1 MTNKKIDFFF
11 DISSPYSYLAHTQLK
26 KYEKETGE
34 KINYMPIFLGGLHRL
49 AGITAPGLN
58 PFRGKYLI
66 KDLKLF
72 ADKYK
77 IKYQFNRYFPIKSIQ
92 IMRGSLVASQSGF
105 FQNYIDKFFIAAW
118 VDSLNL
124 NDENIFE
131 KFLKNMDINYDDF
144 VQKMSDS
151 KIKDDL
157 KSRTDIAFKKGIF
170 GAPTFIVNGKMFWG
184 QDRLEFVFK
193 EAKK

>member
-1 MTNKKIDFFF
+1 MANKEIDFYF
-11 DISSPYSYLAHTQLK
+11 DISSPYSYLAHTQIR
-26 KYEKETGE
+26 KYEKETSE

-49 AGITAPGLN
+49 ADITAPGLN
-58 PFRGKYLI
+58 PLRGKYLI

-72 ADKYK
+72 SDKYK
-77 IKYQFNRYFPIKSIQ
+77 IKYQFNRYFPIKTIQ
-92 IMRGSLVASQSGF
+92 IMRGAIVAGQNDY

-124 NDENIFE
+124 NDEKIFE
-131 KFLKNMDINYDDF
+131 KFLKNMDINYSDF
-144 VQKMSDS
+144 IQKLSDP
-151 KIKDDL
+151 KIKDEL
-157 KSRTDIAFKKGIF
+157 KDRTDTAFKKGIF
-170 GAPTFIVNGKMFWG
+170 GAPTFVVNGKMFWG

>member
-1 MTNKKIDFFF
+1 MKKIDFYFY
-11 DISSPYSYLAHTQLK
+11 ISSPYSYLAHTQLRK
-26 KYEKETGE
+26 FEKETGE

-49 AGITAPGLN
+49 ADIHAPGLN
-58 PFRGKYLI
+58 PHKGKYLI

-77 IKYQFNRYFPIKSIQ
+77 VNYQFNRYFPIKSIH
-92 IMRGSLVASQSGF
+92 IMRGSLVAEQNNYF
-105 FQNYIDKFFIAAW
+105 HNYIDKFFIAAW

-124 NDENIFE
+124 NDEKIFE
-131 KFLKNMDINYDDF
+131 KFLKNMNINYTDF
-144 VQKMSDS
+144 FQKLSDS
-151 KIKDDL
+151 KVKDDL
-157 KSRTDIAFKKGIF
+157 KNRTEIAFKKGIF
-170 GAPTFIVNGKMFWG
+170 GAPTFVVNGKMFWG

>member
-1 MTNKKIDFFF
+1 MANKKIDFYF
-11 DISSPYSYLAHTQLK
+11 DISSPYSYLAHTQIR
-26 KYEKETGE
+26 KYEKETSE

-49 AGITAPGLN
+49 ADITAPGLN
-58 PFRGKYLI
+58 PLRGKYLI

-72 ADKYK
+72 SDKYK
-77 IKYQFNRYFPIKSIQ
+77 IKYQFNRYFPIKTIQ
-92 IMRGSLVASQSGF
+92 IMRGAIVAGQNDY

-124 NDENIFE
+124 NDEKIFE
-131 KFLKNMDINYDDF
+131 KFLKNMDINYSDF
-144 VQKMSDS
+144 IQKLSDP
-151 KIKDDL
+151 KIKDEL
-157 KSRTDIAFKKGIF
+157 KDRTDTAFKKGIF
-170 GAPTFIVNGKMFWG
+170 GAPTFVVNGKMFWG

>member
-1 MTNKKIDFFF
+1 MANKKIDFYF
-11 DISSPYSYLAHTQLK
+11 DISSPYSYLAHTQIR
-26 KYEKETGE
+26 KYEKETDE

-49 AGITAPGLN
+49 ADITAPGLN
-58 PFRGKYLI
+58 PLRGKYLI

-77 IKYQFNRYFPIKSIQ
+77 IKYQFNRYFPIKTIQ
-92 IMRGSLVASQSGF
+92 IMRGAIVAGQNDY
-105 FQNYIDKFFIAAW
+105 FQNYIDKFFVAAW

-124 NDENIFE
+124 NDEKIFE
-131 KFLKNMDINYDDF
+131 KFLKNMDINYSDF
-144 VQKMSDS
+144 IQKLSDP
-151 KIKDDL
+151 KIKDEL
-157 KSRTDIAFKKGIF
+157 KDRTDTAFKKGIF
-170 GAPTFIVNGKMFWG
+170 GAPTFVVNGKMFWG

>member
-1 MTNKKIDFFF
+1 MANKKIDFYF
-11 DISSPYSYLAHTQLK
+11 DISSPYSYLAHTQIRE
-26 KYEKETGE
+26 YEKETGE

-49 AGITAPGLN
+49 ADITAPGLN
-58 PFRGKYLI
+58 PLRGKYLI

-77 IKYQFNRYFPIKSIQ
+77 IKYQFNRYFPIKTIQ
-92 IMRGSLVASQSGF
+92 IMRGAIVAGQNDY

-124 NDENIFE
+124 NDEKIFE
-131 KFLKNMDINYDDF
+131 KFLKNMDINYSDF
-144 VQKMSDS
+144 LNKLSDS
-151 KIKDDL
+151 KIKDEL
-157 KSRTDIAFKKGIF
+157 KDRTDTAFKKGIF
-170 GAPTFIVNGKMFWG
+170 GAPTFIVNEKMFWG

>member
-1 MTNKKIDFFF
+1 MANQKIDFYF
-11 DISSPYSYLAHTQLK
+11 DISSPYSYLAHTQIR

-49 AGITAPGLN
+49 ADITAPGLN
-58 PFRGKYLI
+58 PLRGKYLI

-77 IKYQFNRYFPIKSIQ
+77 IKYQFNRYFPIKTIQ
-92 IMRGSLVASQSGF
+92 IMRGAIVAGQNDY
-105 FQNYIDKFFIAAW
+105 FQNYIDKFFVAAW

-124 NDENIFE
+124 NDEKIFE
-131 KFLKNMDINYDDF
+131 KFLKNMDINYSDF
-144 VQKMSDS
+144 IQKLSDP
-151 KIKDDL
+151 KIKDEL
-157 KSRTDIAFKKGIF
+157 KDRTDTAFKKGIF
-170 GAPTFIVNGKMFWG
+170 GAPTFVVNGKMFWG

>member
-1 MTNKKIDFFF
+1 MANKEIDFYF
-11 DISSPYSYLAHTQLK
+11 DISSPYSYLAHTQIR

-49 AGITAPGLN
+49 ADITAPGLN
-58 PFRGKYLI
+58 PLRGKYLI

-77 IKYQFNRYFPIKSIQ
+77 IKYQFNRYFPIKTIQ
-92 IMRGSLVASQSGF
+92 IMRGAIVAGQNDY

-124 NDENIFE
+124 NDEKIFE
-131 KFLKNMDINYDDF
+131 KFLKNMDINYSDF
-144 VQKMSDS
+144 IQKLSDP
-151 KIKDDL
+151 KIKDEL
-157 KSRTDIAFKKGIF
+157 KDRTDTAFKKGIF
-170 GAPTFIVNGKMFWG
+170 GAPTFVVNEKMFWG

-193 EAKK
+193 QAKK

>member
-1 MTNKKIDFFF
+1 MANKKIDFYF
-11 DISSPYSYLAHTQLK
+11 DISSPYSYLAHTQIR

-49 AGITAPGLN
+49 ADITAPGLN
-58 PFRGKYLI
+58 PLRGKYLI

-77 IKYQFNRYFPIKSIQ
+77 IKYQFNRYFPIKTIQ
-92 IMRGSLVASQSGF
+92 IMRGAIVAGQNDY

-124 NDENIFE
+124 NDEKIFE
-131 KFLKNMDINYDDF
+131 KFLKNMDINYSDF
-144 VQKMSDS
+144 IQKLSDPT
-151 KIKDDL
+151 IKDEL
-157 KSRTDIAFKKGIF
+157 KDRTDTAFKKGIF
-170 GAPTFIVNGKMFWG
+170 GAPTFVVNGKMFWG

>member
-1 MTNKKIDFFF
+1 MANKKIDFYF
-11 DISSPYSYLAHTQLK
+11 DISSPYSYLAHTQIR

-49 AGITAPGLN
+49 ADITAPGLN
-58 PFRGKYLI
+58 PLRGKYLI

-77 IKYQFNRYFPIKSIQ
+77 IKYQFNRYFPIKTIQ
-92 IMRGSLVASQSGF
+92 IMRGAIVAGQNDY

-124 NDENIFE
+124 NDEKIFE
-131 KFLKNMDINYDDF
+131 KFLKNMDINYSDF
-144 VQKMSDS
+144 IQKLSDP
-151 KIKDDL
+151 KIKDEL
-157 KSRTDIAFKKGIF
+157 KEEQIVLLKKVF
-170 GAPTFIVNGKMFWG
+170 LELLHLIVNGKMFWG

>member
-1 MTNKKIDFFF
+1 MANKKIDFYF
-11 DISSPYSYLAHTQLK
+11 DISSPYSYLAHTQIR

-49 AGITAPGLN
+49 ADITAPGLN
-58 PFRGKYLI
+58 PLKGKYLI

-77 IKYQFNRYFPIKSIQ
+77 IKYQFNRYFPIKTIQ
-92 IMRGSLVASQSGF
+92 IMRGAIVAGQNDY

-124 NDENIFE
+124 NDEKIFE
-131 KFLKNMDINYDDF
+131 KFLKNMDINYSDF
-144 VQKMSDS
+144 IQKLSDP
-151 KIKDDL
+151 KIKDEL
-157 KSRTDIAFKKGIF
+157 KDRTDSAFKKGIF
-170 GAPTFIVNGKMFWG
+170 GAPTFVVNGKMFWG

>member
-1 MTNKKIDFFF
+1 MAMKKIDFYF
-11 DISSPYSYLAHTQLK
+11 DISSPYSYLAHTQLRK
-26 KYEKETGE
+26 FEKETGE

-49 AGITAPGLN
+49 ADIHAPGLN
-58 PFRGKYLI
+58 PYKGKYLI

-77 IKYQFNRYFPIKSIQ
+77 VNYQFNRYFPIKSIY
-92 IMRGSLVASQSGF
+92 IMRGALVAEQNNYF
-105 FQNYIDKFFIAAW
+105 HNYIDKFFIAAW

-124 NDENIFE
+124 NDEKIFE
-131 KFLKNMDINYDDF
+131 KFLKNMNINFAYF
-144 VQKMSDS
+144 FQKLSDPT
-151 KIKDDL
+151 IKDDL
-157 KSRTDIAFKKGIF
+157 KNKTEAAFKKGIF
-170 GAPTFIVNGKMFWG
+170 GAPTFVVNGKMFWG

>member
-1 MTNKKIDFFF
+1 MASKKIDFYF
-11 DISSPYSYLAHTQLK
+11 DISSPYSYLAHTQLR
-26 KYEKETGE
+26 KYEKETGK

-49 AGITAPGLN
+49 ADITAPGLN
-58 PFRGKYLI
+58 PLRGKYLI

-92 IMRGSLVASQSGF
+92 IMRGSLVAGQSGF
-105 FQNYIDKFFIAAW
+105 FHSYIDKFFVAAW
-118 VDSLNL
+118 IDSLNL

-144 VQKMSDS
+144 VQKSSDP

-157 KSRTDIAFKKGIF
+157 KNRTDAAFKRGIF

>member
-1 MTNKKIDFFF
+1 MANKKIDFYF
-11 DISSPYSYLAHTQLK
+11 DISSPYSYLAHTQIR
-26 KYEKETGE
+26 KYEKETGD

-49 AGITAPGLN
+49 ADITAPGLN
-58 PFRGKYLI
+58 PLRGKYLI

-77 IKYQFNRYFPIKSIQ
+77 IKYQFNRYFPIKTIQ
-92 IMRGSLVASQSGF
+92 IMRGAIVAGQNDY

-124 NDENIFE
+124 NDEKIFE
-131 KFLKNMDINYDDF
+131 KFLKNMDINYSDF
-144 VQKMSDS
+144 IQKLSNP
-151 KIKDDL
+151 KIKDEL
-157 KSRTDIAFKKGIF
+157 KDRTDTAFKKGIF
-170 GAPTFIVNGKMFWG
+170 GAPTFVVNGKMFWG

>member
-1 MTNKKIDFFF
+1 MKKIDFYF
-11 DISSPYSYLAHTQLK
+11 DISSPYSYLAHTQLRK
-26 KYEKETGE
+26 FEKETGE

-49 AGITAPGLN
+49 ADIHAPGLN
-58 PFRGKYLI
+58 PHKGKYLI

-77 IKYQFNRYFPIKSIQ
+77 VNYQFNRYFPIKSIH
-92 IMRGSLVASQSGF
+92 IMRGSLVAEQNNYF
-105 FQNYIDKFFIAAW
+105 HNYIDKFFIAAW

-124 NDENIFE
+124 NDEKIFE
-131 KFLKNMDINYDDF
+131 KFLKNMNINYTVF
-144 VQKMSDS
+144 FQKLSDS
-151 KIKDDL
+151 KVKDDL
-157 KSRTDIAFKKGIF
+157 KNRTEIAFKKGIF
-170 GAPTFIVNGKMFWG
+170 GAPTFVVNGKMFWG

>member
-1 MTNKKIDFFF
+1 MKKIDFYF
-11 DISSPYSYLAHTQLK
+11 DISSPYSYLAHTQLRK
-26 KYEKETGE
+26 FEKETGE

-49 AGITAPGLN
+49 ADIHAPGLN
-58 PFRGKYLI
+58 PHKGKYLI

-77 IKYQFNRYFPIKSIQ
+77 VNYQFNRYFPIKSIH
-92 IMRGSLVASQSGF
+92 IMRGSLVAEQNNYF
-105 FQNYIDKFFIAAW
+105 HNYIDKFFIAAW

-124 NDENIFE
+124 NDEKIFE
-131 KFLKNMDINYDDF
+131 KFLKNMNINYTDF
-144 VQKMSDS
+144 FQKLSDS
-151 KIKDDL
+151 KVKDDL
-157 KSRTDIAFKKGIF
+157 KNRTEIAFKKGIF
-170 GAPTFIVNGKMFWG
+170 GAQTFMVNGKMFWG

>member
-1 MTNKKIDFFF
+1 MANKKIDFYF
-11 DISSPYSYLAHTQLK
+11 DISSPYSYLAHTQIR

-49 AGITAPGLN
+49 ADITAPGLN
-58 PFRGKYLI
+58 PLKGKYLI

-77 IKYQFNRYFPIKSIQ
+77 IKYQFNRYFPIKTIQ
-92 IMRGSLVASQSGF
+92 IMRGAIVAGQNDY

-124 NDENIFE
+124 NDEKIFE
-131 KFLKNMDINYDDF
+131 KFLKNMDINYSDF
-144 VQKMSDS
+144 IQKLSNP
-151 KIKDDL
+151 KIKDEL
-157 KSRTDIAFKKGIF
+157 KDRTDTAFKKGIF
-170 GAPTFIVNGKMFWG
+170 GAPTFVVNGKMFWG

>member
-1 MTNKKIDFFF
+1 MKKIDFYF
-11 DISSPYSYLAHTQLK
+11 DISSPYSYLAHTQLRRF
-26 KYEKETGE
+26 EKETGE

-49 AGITAPGLN
+49 ADIHAPGLN
-58 PFRGKYLI
+58 PYKGKYLI

-77 IKYQFNRYFPIKSIQ
+77 VNYQFNRYFPIKSIY
-92 IMRGSLVASQSGF
+92 IMRGALVAEQNNYF
-105 FQNYIDKFFIAAW
+105 HNYIDKFFIAAW

-124 NDENIFE
+124 NDEKIFE
-131 KFLKNMDINYDDF
+131 KFLKNMNINFAYF
-144 VQKMSDS
+144 FQKLSDQT
-151 KIKDDL
+151 IKDDL
-157 KSRTDIAFKKGIF
+157 KNKTEAAFKKGIF
-170 GAPTFIVNGKMFWG
+170 GAPTFVVNGKMFWG

>member
-1 MTNKKIDFFF
+1 MANKKIDFYF
-11 DISSPYSYLAHTQLK
+11 DISSPYSYLAHTQIR

-49 AGITAPGLN
+49 ADITAPGLN
-58 PFRGKYLI
+58 PLRGKYLI

-77 IKYQFNRYFPIKSIQ
+77 IKYQFNRYFPIKTIQ
-92 IMRGSLVASQSGF
+92 IMRGAIVAGQNDY
-105 FQNYIDKFFIAAW
+105 FQNYIDKFFVAAW

-124 NDENIFE
+124 NDEKIFE
-131 KFLKNMDINYDDF
+131 KFLKNMDINYSDF
-144 VQKMSDS
+144 IQKLSDP
-151 KIKDDL
+151 KIKDEL
-157 KSRTDIAFKKGIF
+157 KDRTDTAFKKGIF
-170 GAPTFIVNGKMFWG
+170 GAPTFVVNGKMFWG

>member
-1 MTNKKIDFFF
+1 MANKKIDFYF
-11 DISSPYSYLAHTQLK
+11 DISSPYSYLAHTQIR

-49 AGITAPGLN
+49 ADITAPGLN
-58 PFRGKYLI
+58 PLRGKYLI

-77 IKYQFNRYFPIKSIQ
+77 IKYQFNRYFPIKTIQ
-92 IMRGSLVASQSGF
+92 IMRGAIVAGQNDY

-124 NDENIFE
+124 NDEKIFE
-131 KFLKNMDINYDDF
+131 KFLKNMDINYSDF
-144 VQKMSDS
+144 IQKLSNP
-151 KIKDDL
+151 KIKDEL
-157 KSRTDIAFKKGIF
+157 KDRTDTAFKKGIF
-170 GAPTFIVNGKMFWG
+170 GAPTFVVNGKMFWG

>member
-1 MTNKKIDFFF
+1 MANKKIDFYF
-11 DISSPYSYLAHTQLK
+11 DISSPYSYLAHTQIR

-49 AGITAPGLN
+49 ADITAPGLN
-58 PFRGKYLI
+58 PLRGKYLI

-77 IKYQFNRYFPIKSIQ
+77 IKYQFNRYFPIKTIQ
-92 IMRGSLVASQSGF
+92 IMRGAIVAGQNDY

-124 NDENIFE
+124 NDEKIFE
-131 KFLKNMDINYDDF
+131 KFLKNMDINYSDF
-144 VQKMSDS
+144 IQKLSDP
-151 KIKDDL
+151 KIKDEL
-157 KSRTDIAFKKGIF
+157 KDRTDTAFKKGIF

>member
-1 MTNKKIDFFF
+1 MANKKIDFYF
-11 DISSPYSYLAHTQLK
+11 DISSPYSYLAHTQIR

-49 AGITAPGLN
+49 ADITAPGLN
-58 PFRGKYLI
+58 PLKGKYLI

-77 IKYQFNRYFPIKSIQ
+77 IKYQFNRYFPIKTIQ
-92 IMRGSLVASQSGF
+92 IMRGAIVAGQNDY

-118 VDSLNL
+118 IDSLNL
-124 NDENIFE
+124 NDEKIFE
-131 KFLKNMDINYDDF
+131 KFLKNMDINYSDF
-144 VQKMSDS
+144 IQKLSDP
-151 KIKDDL
+151 KIKDEL
-157 KSRTDIAFKKGIF
+157 KDRTDTAFKKGIF
-170 GAPTFIVNGKMFWG
+170 GAPTFVVNGKMFWG

>member
-1 MTNKKIDFFF
+1 
-11 DISSPYSYLAHTQLK
+11 
-26 KYEKETGE
+26 
-34 KINYMPIFLGGLHRL
+34 LHRL
-49 AGITAPGLN
+49 ADITAPGLN
-58 PFRGKYLI
+58 PLRGKYLI

-77 IKYQFNRYFPIKSIQ
+77 IKYQFNRYFPIKTIQ
-92 IMRGSLVASQSGF
+92 IMRGAIVAGQNDY

-124 NDENIFE
+124 NDEKIFE
-131 KFLKNMDINYDDF
+131 KFLKNMDINFTDF
-144 VQKMSDS
+144 TQKLSNP
-151 KIKDDL
+151 KIKDEL
-157 KSRTDIAFKKGIF
+157 KDRTDTAFKKGIF
-170 GAPTFIVNGKMFWG
+170 GAPTFVVNGKMFWG

>member
-1 MTNKKIDFFF
+1 MANKKIDFYF
-11 DISSPYSYLAHTQLK
+11 DISSPYSYLAHTQIR

-49 AGITAPGLN
+49 ADITAPGLN
-58 PFRGKYLI
+58 PLRGKYLI

-77 IKYQFNRYFPIKSIQ
+77 IKYQFNRYFPIKTIQ
-92 IMRGSLVASQSGF
+92 IMRGAIVAGQNDY

-124 NDENIFE
+124 NDC
-131 KFLKNMDINYDDF
+131 LLYT
-144 VQKMSDS
+144 SDAA
-151 KIKDDL
+151 D
-157 KSRTDIAFKKGIF
+157 
-170 GAPTFIVNGKMFWG
+170 
-184 QDRLEFVFK
+184 E
-193 EAKK
+193 

>member
-1 MTNKKIDFFF
+1 MKKIDFYF
-11 DISSPYSYLAHTQLK
+11 DISSPYAFLAHTQLRK
-26 KYEKETGE
+26 FEKETGE

-49 AGITAPGLN
+49 ADIQAPGLN
-58 PFRGKYLI
+58 PHKGKYLI

-77 IKYQFNRYFPIKSIQ
+77 VSYQFNRYFPIKSIN
-92 IMRGSLVASQSGF
+92 IMRGSLVAEQNNYF
-105 FQNYIDKFFIAAW
+105 NNYIDKLFVAAW

-124 NDENIFE
+124 NDEKIFE
-131 KFLKNMDINYDDF
+131 KFLKNMNINYVDF
-144 VQKMSDS
+144 SQKLSDP

-157 KSRTDIAFKKGIF
+157 KNRTEAAFKKGVF

>member
-1 MTNKKIDFFF
+1 MANQKIDFYF
-11 DISSPYSYLAHTQLK
+11 DISSPYSYLAHTQIR

-49 AGITAPGLN
+49 ADITAPGLN
-58 PFRGKYLI
+58 PLRGKYLI

-77 IKYQFNRYFPIKSIQ
+77 IKYQFNRYFPIKTIQ
-92 IMRGSLVASQSGF
+92 IMRGAIVAGQNDY

-124 NDENIFE
+124 NDEKIFE
-131 KFLKNMDINYDDF
+131 KFLKNMDINYSDF
-144 VQKMSDS
+144 IQKLSDP
-151 KIKDDL
+151 KIKDEL
-157 KSRTDIAFKKGIF
+157 KDRTDTAFKKGIF
-170 GAPTFIVNGKMFWG
+170 GAPTFVVNGKMFWG